1 MEPILQA
8 MQSAV
13 KVLQGLIHNSPS
25 MDESF
30 EAACYLEKL
39 RRLNVPAASQVNSL
53 RDFTECQ
60 VNRVIKEMKETKRNS
75 YSSINEQLHGERH
88 APSSKTLELSH
99 NRVSQASVSQERHCI
114 QNLTLQFYEW
124 SYEFWDLFKPGR
136 NTQEPFVLLLDKGQ
150 EERNKVTQRV
160 FSAYS
165 EMIENCLIGI
175 CSSDQTIIESEEI
188 VSFFTETCLELDEAM
203 GSVIVPLYKDL
214 VEHTCQQVILALESH
229 LQSQAPNVFRVKNPC
244 LHGFM
249 PYQSISRLHCSID
262 RSMLCVSKLA
272 KHASRIKVQM
282 PLAAH
287 PANNL
292 LMVASK
298 VCAESIIKIAAR
310 KPVLSAEGDE
320 VDEFVL
326 LVAWNVLEGIKTNV
340 LPQVVTRWSAVLNSG
355 GVTAKDNSQ
364 AFKWCCMQLEDAQE
378 YVIKSWVEIKLEKLE
393 PVMDSLLNMEHATEQ
408 SNITLIMAKPCIW
421 ELCTSLKAY
430 DADMQHMILV
440 LREEVMG
447 EMYLAVVEGMQNLCM
462 SDTFKNAC
470 LQAKCQ
476 LWLDVCA
483 FHSWLINQVPE
494 DAHTDVECVTLANTI
509 ATRIEEHV
517 RSISDSAK
525 EVKNEIKRIIDSD
538 KFNLF

>member
-1 MEPILQA
+1 VVTILQA

-13 KVLQGLIHNSPS
+13 KVLQGLVHNSHT

-39 RRLNVPAASQVNSL
+39 KRLNVPAASQVNSL
-53 RDFTECQ
+53 QDFTECQ

-75 YSSINEQLHGERH
+75 YSSTNEQLHGERH
-88 APSSKTLELSH
+88 ASSKQLELGH
-99 NRVSQASVSQERHCI
+99 GRMSQASVSQERHCI

-136 NTQEPFVLLLDKGQ
+136 HVQEPFVLLLDKGQ
-150 EERNKVTQRV
+150 QERNKVIQRV

-165 EMIENCLIGI
+165 DMIENCLIGI
-175 CSSDQTIIESEEI
+175 CSSDQTIVESEEI

-214 VEHTCQQVILALESH
+214 VEHMCQQVILALESH
-229 LQSQAPNVFRVKNPC
+229 LQSQAPNVFLVKNPC
-244 LHGFM
+244 LNGFV
-249 PYQSISRLHCSID
+249 PYQNISSLHCSID
-262 RSMLCVSKLA
+262 RSLLCVSMLA
-272 KHASRIKVQM
+272 RHASRIKVQM
-282 PLAAH
+282 PLALH

-292 LMVASK
+292 LKVASK
-298 VCAESIIKIAAR
+298 VCGESIIKIAAR
-310 KPVLSAEGDE
+310 KPVLSVEGDE

-326 LVAWNVLEGIKTNV
+326 LVAWNTLEGIKTNV

-364 AFKWCCMQLEDAQE
+364 AFKWCCTQLEDAQE

-393 PVMDSLLNMEHATEQ
+393 PVMDSLLNMENASDQ
-408 SNITLIMAKPCIW
+408 SKISLTMAKPCIW

-430 DADMQHMILV
+430 DADIQHMILV

-447 EMYLAVVEGMQNLCM
+447 EMYLAVVEGIQNLCM

-476 LWLDVCA
+476 LWLDVCT
-483 FHSWLINQVPE
+483 FHSWLINEVPE
-494 DAHTDVECVTLANTI
+494 EGQADVESISLLNTI

-525 EVKNEIKRIIDSD
+525 EMKDEIKRIVAAHI
-538 KFNLF
+538 